1 MSWLAYEHYAYAAL
15 AVLGTLLAVW
25 LVGRLMQHH
34 EAHLRPFAGV
44 VPPFINIIGVLFGLT
59 LAFIGNDTWSARDR
73 AMDAVFQ
80 EADGLRVLLALAD
93 EGLDA
98 EVRAYG
104 RAVAGEWPSLRARQT
119 DPEVTRA
126 ADTLLR
132 AVADP
137 DVAARF
143 GDNVQQM
150 MLEKVVEIRAERDLR
165 ISLTQTHLNPL
176 KWMGMAFLGLVTIL
190 SVAAVHIGQP
200 RAAMLAIWLFA
211 LAAAPSAAIVLVQG
225 NPFQIPAAVGPEP
238 ILAALR

>member
-1 MSWLAYEHYAYAAL
+1 MNWLAYEHYTYAAL
-15 AVLGTLLAVW
+15 AVVGTLFAVW
-25 LVGRLMQHH
+25 LVGRLMQRH
-34 EAHLRPFAGV
+34 ETRLAPFAGV

-73 AMDAVFQ
+73 AMDAVFR

-93 EGLDA
+93 EPLDA
-98 EVRAYG
+98 DVRAYG
-104 RAVAGEWPSLRARQT
+104 HAVAGEWPRLRARQS
-119 DPEVTRA
+119 DPAVTTA

-132 AVADP
+132 AVAEP
-137 DVAARF
+137 AVAARF

-190 SVAAVHIGQP
+190 SVAAVHIGHP
-200 RAAMLAIWLFA
+200 RAAMLAVWLFA